1 MVTAFPSASDSLW
14 THGFDQTG
22 HLVFPTFNAPDR
34 ERNAKAAILNDSA
47 LRSEVSLGP
56 NEHFCLQAA
65 LVLN

>member
-1 MVTAFPSASDSLW
+1 MKTDNYFYLP
-14 THGFDQTG
+14 
-22 HLVFPTFNAPDR
+22 PDR
-34 ERNAKAAILNDSA
+34 RRNANTAVLGDSA